1 MEAIM
6 GYREPK
12 RLTPPAAAGVKGIV
26 AARARTRRE
35 TQRSLSEISSH
46 APPATQRSCPG
57 APFGEPLS
65 RQPAPSLP
73 AGEAARRQAERQA
86 PGQHRKVRPMPA
98 NPDRG

>member
-1 MEAIM
+1 M

-46 APPATQRSCPG
+46 APPARRNDL
-57 APFGEPLS
+57 A
-65 RQPAPSLP
+65 PAPVWRTALP
-73 AGEAARRQAERQA
+73 TACAQP
-86 PGQHRKVRPMPA
+86 PGR
-98 NPDRG
+98 